1 MSRKLVAY
9 FSASGVTAKVA
20 EKLSEAIGADLYAIE
35 PEVPYTK
42 ADLDWM
48 DKKSRSTIEMN
59 NPASRP
65 AIAGKRDNMNDYD
78 TVFVGFPIWW
88 YVVPTII
95 NTFLESYD
103 LTGKT
108 IIPFATSGGSDMG
121 KTNEKLLPSCKGAK
135 LLNGKVFKASVSGA
149 DLAKWAEGLEN
160 K

>member
-88 YVVPTII
+88 YVAPTII

-121 KTNEKLLPSCKGAK
+121 KTNEKLMPSCKGAK
-135 LLNGKVFKASVSGA
+135 LLDGKVFKASVSGA

>member
-20 EKLSEAIGADLYAIE
+20 EKLSKAIGADLYAIE

-65 AIAGKRDNMNDYD
+65 AITGKRDNMNDYD

-88 YVVPTII
+88 YVAPTII

-103 LTGKT
+103 LTDKT

-135 LLNGKVFKASVSGA
+135 LQDGKVFKASVSGA

>member
-48 DKKSRSTIEMN
+48 DKKSLSTIEMN

-88 YVVPTII
+88 YVAPTII